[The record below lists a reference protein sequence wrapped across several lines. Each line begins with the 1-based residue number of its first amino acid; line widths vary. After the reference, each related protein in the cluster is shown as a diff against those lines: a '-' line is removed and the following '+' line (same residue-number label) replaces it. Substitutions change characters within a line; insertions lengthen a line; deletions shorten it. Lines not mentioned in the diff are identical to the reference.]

1 MNELYYPVNDFG
13 PLMKGLV
20 IGGLGIVHV
29 FLAQFAIGGGMLAC
43 WFEWLHGTGRSQLS
57 RDFIDRYFKILV
69 LISFVLGAVTG
80 VAMWFTTIQISP
92 RTIGLMVQE
101 FHWLWAIEWTFFC
114 LEVIAGYCFYRCGT
128 RLNHPA
134 RLRLLICYSAAA
146 WFSLFWI
153 NGILSWQLTPGEWL
167 QSGSVFDGFFNP
179 GFLPSLIFRT
189 ITSLTIAGLMAVIV
203 VNLIPGW
210 TREQRASLIR
220 HTAVLLLPMTA
231 MPLLGLWYFGTMP
244 ADSQA
249 WLMGGSVAMM
259 MFLTLAVGASTLV
272 GGYAVIGLW
281 QQKLFVNGATATL
294 LLALAFAAT
303 AGGEFVREGVRKPY
317 TVRNVLYSNSM
328 TPDEVRLLREVGCTT
343 NDPWPLR
350 HADEYPNDQLKMGAH
365 VYRVQCSICH
375 TLDGANALSHLSS
388 TWSTD
393 QKRLNF
399 AQLQRTRNFM
409 PPFAGTPEELE
420 ALVQM
425 LEWHHAGRA
434 EEWQQTGDDQLYA
447 QIRQWIDE
455 APLAADASGHASHE
469 PGDRP

>member
-20 IGGLGIVHV
+20 IGGLGIIHV
-29 FLAQFAIGGGMLAC
+29 FLAQFAIGGGLLAC
-43 WFEWLHGTGRSQLS
+43 WFEWLHGTGRSRLS
-57 RDFIDRYFKILV
+57 REFIDRYFKVLV

-92 RTIGLMVQE
+92 RTIGLMVHE
-101 FHWLWAIEWTFFC
+101 FHWVWAIEWTFFC
-114 LEVIAGYCFYRCGT
+114 LEVVAGYCFYRCGG
-128 RLNHPA
+128 RLPHQT
-134 RLRLLICYSAAA
+134 RLRLLIAYSAAA

-153 NGILSWQLTPGEWL
+153 NGILSWQLTPGDWL
-167 QSGSVFDGFFNP
+167 KTGRVFDGFFNP

-189 ITSLTIAGLMAVIV
+189 ITSLTIAGLVAAIV

-210 TREQRASLIR
+210 SRDDRKSLIQ
-220 HTAVLLLPMTA
+220 HIAVLLLPMVA
-231 MPLLGLWYFGTMP
+231 MPVLGLWYFGTMP
-244 ADSQA
+244 EDSQA

-259 MFLTLAVGASTLV
+259 MFLTLAVGASTLI

-281 QQKLFVNGATATL
+281 KQRLFVNGATATL

-317 TVRNVLYSNSM
+317 TVRNVLFSNSM
-328 TPDEVRLLREVGCTT
+328 TVDEIRHLREVGCTA

-350 HADEYPNDQLKMGAH
+350 DADSYPTAQLQLGAR

-388 TWSTD
+388 TWSTE
-393 QKRLNF
+393 QKRLNI

-409 PPFAGTPEELE
+409 PPFAGTPQELE
-420 ALVQM
+420 ALVQL
-425 LEWHHAGRA
+425 LEWHHDGRPDQWP
-434 EEWQQTGDDQLYA
+434 ESGDEQLYG
-447 QIRQWIDE
+447 QIRQWIDD
-455 APLAADASGHASHE
+455 APLPPDIPGAADAGE
-469 PGDRP
+469 LP

>member
-1 MNELYYPVNDFG
+1 MNELYYPLNDFG

-43 WFEWLHGTGRSQLS
+43 WFEWLHGTGRSSLS
-57 RDFIDRYFKILV
+57 REFIDRYFKILV
-69 LISFVLGAVTG
+69 LVSFVLGAVTG

-101 FHWLWAIEWTFFC
+101 FHWIWAIEWTFFC
-114 LEVIAGYCFYRCGT
+114 LEVVAGYCFYRCGS
-128 RLNHPA
+128 RLDHET
-134 RLRLLICYSAAA
+134 RLRLLITYSASA

-153 NGILSWQLTPGEWL
+153 NGILAWQLTPGEWL
-167 QSGSVFDGFFNP
+167 QTGNVFDGFFNP

-189 ITSLTIAGLMAVIV
+189 ITSLTIAALVAAVV
-203 VNLIPGW
+203 VNLVPSW
-210 TREQRASLIR
+210 TRTNREEIIR
-220 HTAVLLLPMTA
+220 HVAMLLLPMMA
-231 MPLLGLWYFGTMP
+231 MPLLGLWYLSTMP
-244 ADSQA
+244 ADSQE

-259 MFLTLAVGASTLV
+259 MFLVMAVGASTLV
-272 GGYAVIGLW
+272 GCYAVLGLW
-281 QQKLFVNGATATL
+281 KQRLFINGATATM
-294 LLALAFAAT
+294 LLALAFTAT

-328 TPDEVRLLREVGCTT
+328 TLEDIRHLREVGCTT
-343 NDPWPLR
+343 NDPWPLQDA
-350 HADEYPNDQLKMGAH
+350 ADYPTDQLGLGAH

-393 QKRLNF
+393 QKRLNI

-425 LEWHHAGRA
+425 LEWHHKGRPK
-434 EEWQQTGDDQLYA
+434 EWTSTGDPQLYEKLHE
-447 QIRQWIDE
+447 WIE
-455 APLAADASGHASHE
+455 AAPLPADKATAEGANQ
-469 PGDRP
+469 

>member
-1 MNELYYPVNDFG
+1 MHELYYPINDFG

-20 IGGLGIVHV
+20 IGGLGIFHV

-43 WFEWLHGTGRSQLS
+43 WFEWLHGTGRSTLS
-57 RDFIDRYFKILV
+57 REFIDRYFRVLV

-101 FHWLWAIEWTFFC
+101 FHWIWAIEWTFFC
-114 LEVIAGYCFYRCGT
+114 LEVVAGYCFYRCGH
-128 RLNHPA
+128 RLNHRTRMA
-134 RLRLLICYSAAA
+134 LLVTYSAAA

-153 NGILSWQLTPGEWL
+153 NGILAWQLTPGEWL
-167 QSGSVFDGFFNP
+167 KSGDVFDGFFNP
-179 GFLPSLIFRT
+179 GFPPSLIFRT
-189 ITSLTIAGLMAVIV
+189 ITSLTIAALVAAVV

-210 TREQRASLIR
+210 SRTERESLMQRI
-220 HTAVLLLPMTA
+220 AVLLLPMTA
-231 MPLLGLWYFGTMP
+231 MPILGLWYFGTMP
-244 ADSQA
+244 SDSQA

-259 MFLTLAVGASTLV
+259 MFLVMAVGASTLI
-272 GGYAVIGLW
+272 GGYAVFGLW
-281 QQKLFVNGATATL
+281 KQKLFVNGATATL

-328 TPDEVRLLREVGCTT
+328 TPDDVRHLREVGCTT

-350 HADEYPNDQLKMGAH
+350 DAADYPNPQLQLGAH
-365 VYRVQCSICH
+365 VYRVHCSICH

-388 TWSTD
+388 TWSTE
-393 QKRLNF
+393 QKRINI

-425 LEWHHAGRA
+425 LEWHHNGRPPEWA
-434 EEWQQTGDDQLYA
+434 ETGNDDLYEKV
-447 QIRQWIDE
+447 RRWIDD
-455 APLAADASGHASHE
+455 APLQQAGSGAE
-469 PGDRP
+469 GEVPGAES